1 MFWLT
6 LIAAACLAG
15 LWMAAPF
22 LRTRVAD
29 TGDADGAISVYRDQI
44 DEVERDRDAGLIS
57 AAECVAARA
66 EIERR
71 AQQAARTLDQG
82 LSVSRRAPVAAGLV
96 AAVAAFAALAIYA
109 PLGAPG
115 SPDQPLAARKTEELT
130 RRADA
135 GDIGSRIQLLIEN
148 TRENPDSFED
158 WWMLARS
165 YAAMGDH
172 ASSADA
178 YRHAVELAGDRPAVL
193 SAYAEAMTLANG
205 NKVPGAARLIF
216 EGLARDSDDPRA
228 RYYLALARAQAQD
241 FQGAIDDWTALARA
255 SDPSAPWMALVRRDI
270 VNMARFL
277 EQDVTDYL
285 PDASP
290 QEIAAA
296 GGSGLLPDTLTD
308 RIASLEAALADE
320 PKDYKAWIA
329 LAEARAQAGDS
340 DGAAAAL
347 AEGRRHYAAA
357 PFVMQKFAEAERAM
371 GLDLVAA
378 PRGPTNADMAAAAE
392 MSQADRDDMIAG
404 MVAGLAARLE
414 EEPDDPAGW
423 IMLIRSYATLGDPE
437 AARNAL
443 AQARQAFTG
452 RADILRSIADQTS
465 GLVTE
470 N

>member
-6 LIAAACLAG
+6 LIGAAGLAG

-22 LRTRVAD
+22 LRTRLAD

-44 DEVERDRDAGLIS
+44 EEVERDRDAGLIS
-57 AAECVAARA
+57 AAECDAARA

-71 AQQAARTLDQG
+71 AQQAARSLDQG
-82 LSVSRRAPVAAGLV
+82 LSVSRRAPLAAGLV
-96 AAVAAFAALAIYA
+96 AVGAAAAALAIYA

-148 TRENPDSFED
+148 TQENPESFED

-178 YRHAVELAGDRPAVL
+178 YRHAVDLAGDRPAVL

-228 RYYLALARAQAQD
+228 RYYLALAKAQAQD

-277 EQDVTDYL
+277 EQDVTDFL

-290 QEIAAA
+290 KEIAAA
-296 GGSGLLPDTLTD
+296 GGIGLLPRAAED
-308 RIASLEAALADE
+308 RIAGLEDALAKE
-320 PKDYKAWIA
+320 PKDYKRWIA
-329 LAEARAQAGDS
+329 LAEARAQSGDS
-340 DGAAAAL
+340 GGAAAAL
-347 AEGRRHYAAA
+347 AAGRSHYAAA
-357 PFVMQKFAEAERAM
+357 PFVMQKFAEAERAL

-378 PRGPTNADMAAAAE
+378 PRGPTAEDMAAAAE
-392 MSQADRDDMIAG
+392 MSQAERDDMIAG

-414 EEPDDPAGW
+414 EQPDDPAGW
-423 IMLIRSYATLGDPE
+423 VMLIRSYATLNEPE
-437 AARNAL
+437 KARRARER
-443 AQARQAFTG
+443 AQELFAD
-452 RADILRSIADQTS
+452 RADILRNISEQTRGVLS
-465 GLVTE
+465 S